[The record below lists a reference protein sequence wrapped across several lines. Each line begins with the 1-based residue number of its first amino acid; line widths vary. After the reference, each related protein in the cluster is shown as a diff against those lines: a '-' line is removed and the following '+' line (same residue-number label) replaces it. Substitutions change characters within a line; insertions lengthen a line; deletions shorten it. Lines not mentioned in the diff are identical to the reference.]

1 MPGEQ
6 QQQQPPN
13 NPLRQ
18 QLLDGLLTKLQS
30 AINQQRLNLDYLEFL
45 TRHHLIL
52 FESYSE
58 QTGGLSE
65 ITEALQK
72 LHHAVEWENNV
83 SSTPTVE
90 QEVEVSSGPGH
101 PKTVI
106 EREKL
111 YSLLDTHLPVSSIA
125 KCLGVSRR
133 TLYRRMQEFGLS
145 VRGSYSTVTDAELD
159 SIISDIK
166 SQMPNAG
173 YRMVQGRLSSMG
185 HRIQWWRMMASMHRV
200 DGDGILS
207 RFIAQG
213 CVVGRSSAMRDP
225 LSTVHID
232 TNDNLARLFSGDS
245 KSNFNRGKKRSLTA
259 TNHNAKIN
267 SKAVAF
273 KFYLLPKNTL
283 STPLPVEELELL
295 QAGMGEQ
302 MVSLPENGDHTE
314 ISRLLAETF
323 PKMEGLCGG
332 WLLHKAKGGSG
343 RRKLIA
349 IPLEAE
355 GYTTKGLRAMAAGGQ
370 PTFYIV
376 PLQETLDTAP
386 LPPNSSHFSKMP
398 KTACY
403 QCNKLM
409 PFQMLAVHIKT
420 CKENLSD
427 DDDESDDESSDDT
440 CVVESKCKVVCP
452 ICNKEFPEDEIK
464 VHATLCGERFEHTPT
479 CVPNDSSPSRSG
491 HTTVSKPKSLED
503 VLLFL
508 TQQIDTTSEF
518 KLCVDREDL
527 LDRGLRQWKRRKTAS
542 PASVLKVVYIGEAD
556 IDTEA
561 IRKEF
566 LTEMISGIEKR
577 FFEGAGT
584 QGKTPKY
591 SLTDLDNDNFRTI
604 GEIMAVSLA
613 QGGPPPAF
621 LKEWCYNFLCL
632 GEIYCQSLSKDDV
645 TDSESCV
652 LISRVEDS
660 TDVQSLMIYADKIIN
675 CGYTSQIKLDCKE
688 RIIQAIVKHS
698 ATRVIPMLQ
707 QLRKGMELYGLV
719 NQMASNPAACH
730 SLFVP
735 GKITEPDADFMM
747 MNCQPHYSEKG
758 TSNERA
764 ERKVIN
770 FLQDFLEE
778 LEMPDGETDS
788 AAGDTEPLTVPH
800 VLQWMTG
807 QSHIPVLP
815 DERRHFK
822 ITFNFDHKCRER
834 LGDHL
839 VCYPIVTT
847 M

>member
-1 MPGEQ
+1 
-6 QQQQPPN
+6 
-13 NPLRQ
+13 
-18 QLLDGLLTKLQS
+18 
-30 AINQQRLNLDYLEFL
+30 
-45 TRHHLIL
+45 
-52 FESYSE
+52 
-58 QTGGLSE
+58 
-65 ITEALQK
+65 
-72 LHHAVEWENNV
+72 
-83 SSTPTVE
+83 
-90 QEVEVSSGPGH
+90 
-101 PKTVI
+101 
-106 EREKL
+106 
-111 YSLLDTHLPVSSIA
+111 
-125 KCLGVSRR
+125 
-133 TLYRRMQEFGLS
+133 
-145 VRGSYSTVTDAELD
+145 
-159 SIISDIK
+159 
-166 SQMPNAG
+166 
-173 YRMVQGRLSSMG
+173 
-185 HRIQWWRMMASMHRV
+185 MASMHRV

-464 VHATLCGERFEHTPT
+464 VHATLCGER
-479 CVPNDSSPSRSG
+479 
-491 HTTVSKPKSLED
+491 LED

-735 GKITEPDADFMM
+735 GKITEGMVIPSLDEGVKVSLESRDKDV
-747 MNCQPHYSEKG
+747 HYISDIKQTIYLQRVVDIMITQERIQGILSNMRDIKFGGIEVKG
-758 TSNERA
+758 HRGARSPLRRIIMKVLESQKRSVDLATTAVSAIAGVYASLNKGCDDILQVKNERA
-764 ERKVIN
+764 ASNAATTRMVIKTTTKLRN
-770 FLQDFLEE
+770 
-778 LEMPDGETDS
+778 LEMS
-788 AAGDTEPLTVPH
+788 VRRNAAR
-800 VLQWMTG
+800 
-807 QSHIPVLP
+807 
-815 DERRHFK
+815 DENR
-822 ITFNFDHKCRER
+822 DE
-834 LGDHL
+834 D
-839 VCYPIVTT
+839 
-847 M
+847 